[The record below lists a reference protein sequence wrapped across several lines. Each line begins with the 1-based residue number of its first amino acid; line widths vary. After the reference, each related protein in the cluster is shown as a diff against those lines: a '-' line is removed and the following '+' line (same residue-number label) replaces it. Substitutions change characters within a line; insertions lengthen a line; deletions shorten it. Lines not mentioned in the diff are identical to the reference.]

1 MHEAE
6 VDVKIG
12 VITVSTSRYEKYGD
26 VGLEDLEKVDDESG
40 KTIVEAFK
48 DSIVAYK
55 LVPDDTKKILKAVLE
70 MEADVVILTGG
81 TGLNPRD
88 VTVEALE
95 GIFDKKMEGF
105 GEVFRYESLKEIGY
119 NAILSRA
126 TAGVVNGKVVF
137 ALPGSKKAVELGVK
151 IIKDVLKHVVSHAKG
166 LK

>member
-55 LVPDDTKKILKAVLE
+55 LVPDDTKK
-70 MEADVVILTGG
+70 
-81 TGLNPRD
+81 NPESCSRD
-88 VTVEALE
+88 
-95 GIFDKKMEGF
+95 
-105 GEVFRYESLKEIGY
+105 
-119 NAILSRA
+119 
-126 TAGVVNGKVVF
+126 
-137 ALPGSKKAVELGVK
+137 GS
-151 IIKDVLKHVVSHAKG
+151 
-166 LK
+166 